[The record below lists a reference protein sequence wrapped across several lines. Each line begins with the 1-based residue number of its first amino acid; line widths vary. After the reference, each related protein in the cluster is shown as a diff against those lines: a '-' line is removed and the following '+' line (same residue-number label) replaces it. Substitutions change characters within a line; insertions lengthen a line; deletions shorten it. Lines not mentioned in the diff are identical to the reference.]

1 MVYCIEP
8 KGEFRKILMYTL
20 ESCGY
25 TSEAIPS
32 GKELLEVLKQ
42 QRPELFLLDYDL
54 PGEKG
59 LDILDVL
66 RDSFEYVQIPV
77 IMVSDTNEGSRK
89 VQCFDHGADDYLSGT
104 MGRVEMLARIRAV
117 LRRAERY
124 KYRDECVRIQ

>member
-42 QRPELFLLDYDL
+42 HRPELILLDYDL

-59 LDILDVL
+59 LDILDIL
-66 RDSFEYVQIPV
+66 RDSWYQIQMMDP
-77 IMVSDTNEGSRK
+77 EK
-89 VQCFDHGADDYLSGT
+89 HGVLT
-104 MGRVEMLARIRAV
+104 MGPMIICPGLWE
-117 LRRAERY
+117 
-124 KYRDECVRIQ
+124 K

>member
-42 QRPELFLLDYDL
+42 HRPELILLDYDL

-59 LDILDVL
+59 LDILDIL

-77 IMVSDTNEGSRK
+77 IMVSEK
-89 VQCFDHGADDYLSGT
+89 HGVLI
-104 MGRVEMLARIRAV
+104 MGLTIICPGLWE
-117 LRRAERY
+117 
-124 KYRDECVRIQ
+124 K